1 MIKFSLSKVVLNK
14 KLIPI
19 YVFLIISVGL
29 FYSMGYQE
37 VATKGPFSRHS
48 YRQSDSYAYALNYFY
63 ENNRFM
69 EPSVLCVIEGK
80 GGKAVS
86 EFPILYYITAKIW
99 KLTGVD
105 PLVLRLIDLI
115 ILFIGLFYLYKL
127 AYEILKDHFWAILV
141 SLLMFSSPLLGYYGF
156 NFIPNIPALGLAL
169 MAAYYYYKYSNSSK
183 VTFLA
188 ISTILFLLGALLKIS
203 NLFTFLAINAV
214 FFLKNIRQR
223 KQNPQA
229 LLLQLVSI
237 ITLFIGVFAWYA
249 FAKDYNSKN
258 LDGLFRQDT
267 IPIWNLSSEHIQKIL
282 DTVYTNTIIYV
293 LNPFVLLALAGLFI
307 TSAIFWKRTNTT
319 LLSITSILFLGI
331 STFILLFFEGMDAHE
346 YFLIDITVI
355 IPAITITFLTTVRGI
370 SLSLFNSKVF
380 KLFAFIL
387 LLLSLNYNVVMT
399 RAHYNPH
406 DKMVTQNIPLPNRV
420 QEYWDYVYWDWEVHR
435 GKFEGIVPY
444 LRGLGIQFDDKVI
457 SIPDESPNIT
467 LTMLQQKGFTDY
479 HYWNNYQGAQRTERK
494 IELGAKYLIVQG
506 DENLLRDDV
515 APFISNQIGEYN
527 GIKIYKLKFE
537 E

>member
-1 MIKFSLSKVVLNK
+1 MIKFNFSKVVLNK

-19 YVFLIISVGL
+19 YLFLIISVGL
-29 FYSMGYQE
+29 FYLMGYQK
-37 VATKGPFSRHS
+37 VATKGPFSKHS
-48 YRQSDSYAYALNYFY
+48 YRQSDSYAFVLNYYY
-63 ENNRFM
+63 ENNRFI
-69 EPSVLCVIEGK
+69 EPSVLCVIEDK

-99 KLTGVD
+99 KLTGVN
-105 PLVLRLIDLI
+105 PFILRIIDLI

-127 AYEILKDHFWAILV
+127 AYEILNDHSWSILV

-156 NFIPNIPALGLAL
+156 NFIPNIPALGFAL
-169 MAAYYYYKYSNSSK
+169 IATYYYYNYSTTSK
-183 VTFLA
+183 VHYLVF
-188 ISTILFLLGALLKIS
+188 STILFSLGALLKIS
-203 NLFTFLAINAV
+203 SLFAFLAINAIS
-214 FFLKNIRQR
+214 FFQNIRQR
-223 KQNPQA
+223 KQNPKA
-229 LLLQLVSI
+229 LLLQLSSI
-237 ITLFIGVFAWYA
+237 FFLFLVVFSWYA

-282 DTVYTNTIIYV
+282 DVVYTNTIIYL
-293 LNPFVLLALAGLFI
+293 LNPFALIALAGLFI
-307 TSAIFWKRTNTT
+307 TSIVFWKKTDTS
-319 LLSITSILFLGI
+319 LLLISSILLLGI
-331 STFILLFFEGMDAHE
+331 SMFILLFFEGMDAHE

-355 IPAITITFLTTVRGI
+355 IPAITITFLTTVKGM
-370 SLSLFNSKVF
+370 SYSLFKSKIF
-380 KLFAFIL
+380 KSFAFIL

-420 QEYWDYVYWDWEVHR
+420 QEYWNYVYWDWEVHR
-435 GKFEGIVPY
+435 GKFDGIVPY
-444 LRGLGIQFDDKVI
+444 IRSLGIKFDDKVI

-467 LTMLQQKGFTDY
+467 LTLLQQKGFTDY
-479 HYWNNYQGAQRTERK
+479 HYSNNYQGAQRTERK
-494 IELGAKYLIVQG
+494 IKLGAKYMIVQG

-527 GIKIYKLKFE
+527 GIKIFKLSAK
-537 E
+537 